1 MEEVYLLIVN
11 ENLKIVT
18 IRELLNENLKIPGY
32 QRPYRW
38 STESAVTLV
47 MDSYGAFANKVS
59 EYRIGSVVL
68 HKTIDYNN
76 KIILNI
82 VDGQQRLTTLS
93 IMFFVFSE
101 LIKDAGY
108 ENLSKLLDEKYNEL
122 SCDAIVNNLDII
134 RRKVKEFDKNQLKDY
149 VDYLLDR
156 CTLVKIIT
164 ENEQE
169 AFQFFDSQNS
179 RGKELAPHDLLKSYH
194 LREMGDE
201 PENTKVEII
210 NAWENTKQSEL
221 ENLFSDNLYP
231 LVRWYKSKDGLNY
244 SAKDIKIFKGIK
256 KNNNYNFSIY
266 NRAANLYIERFNSEG
281 MYELTAGNL
290 INQFQLT
297 QPLIAGR
304 RFFQYSIHYMEL
316 YKKLDKLVTF
326 KFKGNELIK
335 SGSGDSYIYSMFI
348 NVLMFYVDKFSMDA
362 LTEARLFFLYKWAF
376 SLRVCMKAVYRESV
390 NKYAQGKS
398 ERVNYGLNMFSL
410 ISEMQDP
417 MELDTVVLENVTEE
431 KFKNSKI
438 NVSRYRV
445 MYDTMFGKD
454 VK

>member
-134 RRKVKEFDKNQLKDY
+134 RRKAKEFDKNQLKDY

-304 RFFQYSIHYMEL
+304 RFFQYSLHYMEL
-316 YKKLDKLVTF
+316 YKKVDKLVTF

-335 SGSGDSYIYSMFI
+335 SGSGDSYVYSMFI

-390 NKYAQGKS
+390 NKCALPAK
-398 ERVNYGLNMFSL
+398 M
-410 ISEMQDP
+410 
-417 MELDTVVLENVTEE
+417 DTKKLQKT
-431 KFKNSKI
+431 K
-438 NVSRYRV
+438 
-445 MYDTMFGKD
+445 
-454 VK
+454 

>member
-1 MEEVYLLIVN
+1 MN
-11 ENLKIVT
+11 ENLRIVT
-18 IRELLNENLKIPGY
+18 IRELLNENLTIPGY

-47 MDSYGAFANKVS
+47 MDSYGAFVSKVS

-68 HKTIDYNN
+68 HKTIDDNN

-108 ENLSKLLDEKYNEL
+108 ENLSKLLDEKYNKL

-149 VDYLLDR
+149 IDYLLDK

-194 LREMGDE
+194 LREMRDE

-221 ENLFSDNLYP
+221 EDLFSDNLYP

-266 NRAANLYIERFNSEG
+266 NRASNLYIERFNSEG

-304 RFFQYSIHYMEL
+304 RFFQYSLHYMEL
-316 YKKLDKLVTF
+316 YKKVDKLVTF

-335 SGSGDSYIYSMFI
+335 SGSGDSYVYSMFI

-417 MELDTVVLENVTEE
+417 MELDMVVLENVTEE

-445 MYDTMFGKD
+445 M
-454 VK
+454 

>member
-1 MEEVYLLIVN
+1 MN

-134 RRKVKEFDKNQLKDY
+134 RRKAKEFDKNQLKDY

-304 RFFQYSIHYMEL
+304 RFFQYSLHYMEL
-316 YKKLDKLVTF
+316 YKKVDKLVTF

-335 SGSGDSYIYSMFI
+335 SGSGDSYVYSMFI

-390 NKYAQGKS
+390 NKCALPAK
-398 ERVNYGLNMFSL
+398 M
-410 ISEMQDP
+410 
-417 MELDTVVLENVTEE
+417 DTKKLQKT
-431 KFKNSKI
+431 K
-438 NVSRYRV
+438 
-445 MYDTMFGKD
+445 
-454 VK
+454 